1 MSEVFMSSV
10 DEQLFDLI
18 EKQIVENN
26 IINNSFLSNFKK
38 QLKNGTM
45 KEGDWTLLVEKQVE
59 FEERD
64 KNG

>member
-1 MSEVFMSSV
+1 MSSA

-18 EKQIVENN
+18 EKQIIEKN
-26 IINNSFLSNFKK
+26 IINNPFLANLKK

-59 FEERD
+59 FEERK
-64 KNG
+64 KND